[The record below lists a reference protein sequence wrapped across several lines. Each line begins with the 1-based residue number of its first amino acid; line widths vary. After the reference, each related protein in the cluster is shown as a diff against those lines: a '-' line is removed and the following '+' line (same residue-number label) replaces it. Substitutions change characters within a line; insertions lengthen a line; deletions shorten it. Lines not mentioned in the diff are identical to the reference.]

1 MESNYAKNNLKN
13 DKIRIFNQV
22 PPPSLFIKGDYY
34 LNGDFQADY
43 KNVKINKKTTKIYWK
58 CTNQI
63 IEFKMTN
70 INRKSWM

>member
-1 MESNYAKNNLKN
+1 LESNYAKNNLKN

-43 KNVKINKKTTKIYWK
+43 KNVKINKKTTKIY
-58 CTNQI
+58 
-63 IEFKMTN
+63 
-70 INRKSWM
+70 